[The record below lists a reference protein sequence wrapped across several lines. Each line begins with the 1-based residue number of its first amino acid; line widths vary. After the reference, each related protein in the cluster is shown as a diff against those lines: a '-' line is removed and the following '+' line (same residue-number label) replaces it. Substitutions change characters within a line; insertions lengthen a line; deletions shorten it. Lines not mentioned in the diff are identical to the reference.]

1 MLGTRGGVPEKD
13 DRGCPKRA
21 TEMPT
26 KNDMS
31 SPDENS
37 KDSKEREMHG
47 TETHESRTRRPRRI
61 ARHGVVSELN
71 TLSRLRVEHEDRPLR
86 CVSSGYMGGSCSCGC
101 VVPAGVVVGVWAREL
116 DRSPSP
122 TNRFFRFAWRG
133 EEWLAFGLADGRIR
147 GVYCPIHRAE
157 RDARS
162 AGCEARHPEQ
172 PARAAA

>member
-1 MLGTRGGVPEKD
+1 
-13 DRGCPKRA
+13 
-21 TEMPT
+21 MPT
-26 KNDMS
+26 KNDMN
-31 SPDENS
+31 PLGDNG

-47 TETHESRTRRPRRI
+47 TQTHGSRTRPPRRLE
-61 ARHGVVSELN
+61 RHGVVIEMN

-86 CVSSGYMGGSCSCGC
+86 CVSSGYMADGCSCPC
-101 VVPAGVVVGVWAREL
+101 VIPAGVVVGVWAREL
-116 DRSPSP
+116 ERSSSPSD
-122 TNRFFRFAWRG
+122 RFFRFAWRG

-147 GVYCPIHRAE
+147 GLYCPTHRAE